1 MLDLNDIEKV
11 SGVLVHPVNGSERV
25 SVDNPLPVQV
35 IGGSIGGGDSGGS
48 DISMPTDANGNLL
61 VNVNAIGTSDSLGV
75 AIKSSSA
82 TLGVSLDKVTTTTS
96 VPVSIKN
103 TSIPVSGTVGLSG
116 TPNVNLASVGSG

>member
-1 MLDLNDIEKV
+1 MFDLNDIEKV

-25 SVDNPLPVQV
+25 SVDNPLPVRV
-35 IGGSIGGGDSGGS
+35 IGGSVGGGGDSGGS
-48 DISMPTDANGNLL
+48 DISMPTDANGNVL
-61 VNVNAIGTSDSLGV
+61 VNVNAIGTSESLGV
-75 AIKSSSA
+75 DIKSSSA

-116 TPNVNLASVGSG
+116 TPNVNLGA

>member
-25 SVDNPLPVQV
+25 SVDNPLPVKV
-35 IGGSIGGGDSGGS
+35 IGGSIGGGGDNGGA
-48 DISMPTDANGNLL
+48 DISLPTDANGNVL
-61 VNVNAIGTSDSLGV
+61 VNVNAIGTSESLGV

-116 TPNVNLASVGSG
+116 TPNVNLGA